1 MFRSILGFALFAVV
15 AFLVL
20 SLAFSL
26 LGIVVGLAVKLL
38 TLAAFGFLIYLA
50 IRVLSPSTA
59 DRIREMIRGRP
70 ADA

>member
-1 MFRSILGFALFAVV
+1 MFRSILGFAVFAVV

-20 SLAFSL
+20 SLVFSV

-38 TLAAFGFLIYLA
+38 MLAAFGFVIYLA

-59 DRIREMIRGRP
+59 DRIREVIRGRP
-70 ADA
+70 SDA